1 MHLDPI
7 RNPVLAL
14 FRRILANNAAMWKA
28 WTIHAN
34 DRENP
39 EKIAAYVR
47 TLRRAQRLQQSLNQ
61 YLP

>member
-1 MHLDPI
+1 MHLDPL

-28 WTIHAN
+28 WAMHSN

-39 EKIAAYVR
+39 DKLDAYVR
-47 TLRRAQRLQQSLNQ
+47 ILRRAHRLQQSLNQ